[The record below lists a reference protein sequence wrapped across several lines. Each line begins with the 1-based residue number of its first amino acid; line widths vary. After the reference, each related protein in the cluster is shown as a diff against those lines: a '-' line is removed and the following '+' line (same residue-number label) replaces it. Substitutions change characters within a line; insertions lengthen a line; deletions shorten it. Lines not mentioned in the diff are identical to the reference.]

1 MELAILDA
9 IQTLRNPVFDMF
21 FTILTRM
28 GDHAEIWLLLIF
40 IMIRKKDRRATAW
53 LAVVSIVIE
62 LMVVSLILKPIIMRP
77 RPFTVHGIDILV
89 PVPMGSS
96 FPSGHAASS
105 LAFAFL
111 LFREKASY
119 RHAIMLTAI
128 LMAFSRL
135 YVYVHY
141 PSDVLFGIIIGIMI
155 GEFVYRQR
163 DVFINGMNKVLNRV
177 GLDKYNL

>member
-9 IQTLRNPVFDMF
+9 IQTLRNPALDMF
-21 FTILTRM
+21 FTVLTRL

-40 IMIRKKDRRATAW
+40 IMIRKRDRRATAL

-62 LMVVSLILKPIIMRP
+62 LVIVSLILKPIIMRP
-77 RPFTVHGIDILV
+77 RPFLIKEIEILV
-89 PVPMGSS
+89 PVPMGSA

-105 LAFAFL
+105 LAVAFL
-111 LFREKASY
+111 LFREKVSY
-119 RHAIMLTAI
+119 RYGIMFTAL

-141 PSDVLFGIIIGIMI
+141 PSDVLFGIIIGVAI
-155 GEFVYRQR
+155 GEFVYRKR
-163 DVFINGMNKVLNRV
+163 DFFIKRINNVLDWM
-177 GLDKYNL
+177 GLDKFFL